1 MAFLDWVFLAVLLLS
16 TLLGT
21 WRGLVAEV
29 LSVAGWIAAFIVAQL
44 FATTVGQFLPMQ
56 GFSDGLRY
64 AAGFACAFI
73 GTAFAAG
80 LVTWMVKKLIES
92 VGLRPVDRTLGAA
105 FGLVRGAVLLLAAS
119 TVVAMTPMKDADWW
133 RESQGALVLS
143 TVLKSLKPVLPTEL
157 GKYINTAVVRPF
169 QIHAAAVVQQPR
181 G

>member
-1 MAFLDWVFLAVLLLS
+1 MNLGLLDWILLVVLVLS
-16 TLLGT
+16 TLLGV

-29 LSVAGWIAAFIVAQL
+29 LSVVGWIAAFIVAQL
-44 FATTVGQFLPMQ
+44 FATAAGQLLPMQ

-64 AAGFACAFI
+64 AAGFACVFI

-119 TVVAMTPMKDADWW
+119 TVVAMTPMKDAPWW
-133 RESQGALVLS
+133 TESHGAAVLS
-143 TVLKSLKPVLPTEL
+143 AVLKGLKPVLPAEL
-157 GKYINTAVVRPF
+157 GKFINAAESLPQRGLNASATA
-169 QIHAAAVVQQPR
+169 A
-181 G
+181 

>member
-1 MAFLDWVFLAVLLLS
+1 MNLAFLDWVFLAVLLLS
-16 TLLGT
+16 TLLGA

-29 LSVAGWIAAFIVAQL
+29 LSVVGWIAAFIAAQL
-44 FATTVGQFLPMQ
+44 FATTVGQLLPMQ
-56 GFSDGLRY
+56 SFSDGLRY
-64 AAGFACAFI
+64 AAGFACVFI

-119 TVVAMTPMKDADWW
+119 TVVAMTPMKDAPWW
-133 RESQGALVLS
+133 TESQGAAVLS
-143 TVLKSLKPVLPTEL
+143 TVLKGLKPVLPAEL
-157 GKYINTAVVRPF
+157 GKYINAGATVP
-169 QIHAAAVVQQPR
+169 QSK